1 MTTLK
6 ILVVDD
12 DIDVADSLADVL
24 ELRGHDVTTVY
35 DSAEAVKAF
44 TRERFDIAFM
54 DVMMPGKN
62 GVESF
67 LEIRKIKP
75 DARVVM
81 MTGFSVQHLLDQALE
96 QGAAGVLHKPV
107 AVDDILAM
115 LDGLRRLSEARALV
129 LVADSDADF
138 AEDLRQRLLEGG
150 HAARIA
156 NTGQEA
162 LAIIGDEP
170 LDLLILELELPVIS
184 GLEVYYE
191 MKRLNRVV
199 PTIILSAGPK
209 DHDGVERCL
218 RDPAISGILFKP
230 FDPSVLM
237 SSLDGLFKPGSRHSS

>member
-12 DIDVADSLADVL
+12 DVDVADSLADVL

-35 DSAEAVKAF
+35 DSAEAVEVF
-44 TRERFDIAFM
+44 THERFDIAFM

-67 LEIRKIKP
+67 LEIRKVKP

-107 AVDDILAM
+107 AVDDVLAM
-115 LDGLRRLSEARALV
+115 LDDLQRPSETKALV

-138 AEDLRQRLLEGG
+138 AEDLRRRVLERG
-150 HAARIA
+150 HEAHIA
-156 NTGQEA
+156 KTGQEA
-162 LAIIGDEP
+162 IAILRDEQ
-170 LDLLILELELPVIS
+170 LDLMILELNLPVIS

-191 MKRLNRVV
+191 MKRLGRVV
-199 PTIILSAGPK
+199 PTIILGAGPK
-209 DHDGVERCL
+209 DRGHAERCL
-218 RDPAISGILFKP
+218 RDPTVSGILFKP
-230 FDPSVLM
+230 FDPSILM
-237 SSLDGLFKPGSRHSS
+237 GSLEGLLSAKR

>member
-12 DIDVADSLADVL
+12 DVDVADSLADVL
-24 ELRGHDVTTVY
+24 ELKGHDVTTVY
-35 DSAEAVKAF
+35 DSGEAVKVF
-44 TRERFDIAFM
+44 TREKFDVAFM

-67 LEIRKIKP
+67 LEIRKAKP

-115 LDGLRRLSEARALV
+115 LDDLQRPSETKALV
-129 LVADSDADF
+129 LVADSGADF
-138 AEDLRQRLLEGG
+138 AEDLRQRVLERG

-156 NTGQEA
+156 KTGQEA
-162 LAIIGDEP
+162 FAILQDEP
-170 LDLLILELELPVIS
+170 LDLMILELDLPVIS

-191 MKRLNRVV
+191 MKRLGRLV
-199 PTIILSAGPK
+199 PTIILGAGPK
-209 DHDGVERCL
+209 DHGDVERCL
-218 RDPAISGILFKP
+218 RDPAVSGILFKP

-237 SSLDGLFKPGSRHSS
+237 SSLEGLLDARR

>member
-1 MTTLK
+1 MTALK

-12 DIDVADSLADVL
+12 DVDVADSLADIL
-24 ELRGHDVTTVY
+24 ELKGHSVTTVY
-35 DSAEAVKAF
+35 RSSEAIEVFK
-44 TRERFDIAFM
+44 RETFDVAFM

-67 LEIRKIKP
+67 LEIRRARP

-107 AVDDILAM
+107 AVDDVLAM
-115 LDGLRRLSEARALV
+115 LADLQPPSETKALV

-138 AEDLRQRLLEGG
+138 AEDLQRDVMARG

-156 NTGQEA
+156 KTGHEA
-162 LAIIGDEP
+162 ISIIRDEP
-170 LDLLILELELPVIS
+170 VDLLILELDLPVIS

-191 MKRLNRVV
+191 MKRLGRLV
-199 PTIILSAGPK
+199 PTIILGAGPK
-209 DHDGVERCL
+209 DQRDAELCL
-218 RDPAISGILFKP
+218 RDPAVSGILFKP

-237 SSLDGLFKPGSRHSS
+237 GSLQGLLDSRR